1 MVPTI
6 YEEVTG
12 IPYNDGTI
20 KKNKYFG
27 APEAKLL
34 EDVCKELYK
43 DETLLVGLQRALL
56 DTEAKAQATSNKR
69 NVIINMEKEIRK
81 ASYRDEDD
89 AEQIAEARDN
99 RLAGMIEEFD
109 PEDLVD

>member
-1 MVPTI
+1 
-6 YEEVTG
+6 
-12 IPYNDGTI
+12 
-20 KKNKYFG
+20 
-27 APEAKLL
+27 
-34 EDVCKELYK
+34 
-43 DETLLVGLQRALL
+43 
-56 DTEAKAQATSNKR
+56 
-69 NVIINMEKEIRK
+69 MEKEIRK

>member
-1 MVPTI
+1 M
-6 YEEVTG
+6 
-12 IPYNDGTI
+12 
-20 KKNKYFG
+20 
-27 APEAKLL
+27 
-34 EDVCKELYK
+34 
-43 DETLLVGLQRALL
+43 VGLQRALL

-69 NVIINMEKEIRK
+69 NVIINMEREIRK

>member
-12 IPYNDGTI
+12 IPYTDGTI

-34 EDVCKELYK
+34 EEVCAELYG
-43 DETLLVGLQRALL
+43 DETLLVSLQRALL

-89 AEQIAEARDN
+89 AERIAEMRDN
-99 RLAGMIEEFD
+99 RLVGMIEKFD